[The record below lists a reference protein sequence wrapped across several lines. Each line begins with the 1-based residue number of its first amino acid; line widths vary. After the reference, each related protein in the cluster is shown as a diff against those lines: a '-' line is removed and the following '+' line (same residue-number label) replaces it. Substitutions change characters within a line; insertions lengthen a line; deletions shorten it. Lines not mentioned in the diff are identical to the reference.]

1 MKTETLNCNENKLEN
16 IDNKTVSLDSVMNHL
31 GISKEELLEAED
43 VDIE

>member
-1 MKTETLNCNENKLEN
+1 MEANKRIEENG
-16 IDNKTVSLDSVMNHL
+16 DNKTVSLDSVMNHL